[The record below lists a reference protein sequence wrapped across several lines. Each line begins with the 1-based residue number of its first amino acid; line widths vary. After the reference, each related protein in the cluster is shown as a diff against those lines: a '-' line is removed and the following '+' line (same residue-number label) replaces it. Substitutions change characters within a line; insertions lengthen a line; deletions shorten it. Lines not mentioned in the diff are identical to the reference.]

1 MEDFPVVSPSFSVN
15 FIGSNCWTVSGFT
28 ARLLIPLD
36 IEVAAEDP
44 DAKVDMFE
52 AELVA
57 ANIEE
62 ETAPDFFDTFV
73 DRFDKLLSLT
83 GICCLISCFSIA
95 LLSLAALIKC
105 KLANDSFF
113 KLPPVMILLEAV
125 NMALPDE
132 VKDELFLIEVAEPPP
147 DEGAKLVEGFGVEA
161 TVSLYRRTSPDDS
174 VQRVVRF
181 HGVAGEFSRL
191 L

>member
-1 MEDFPVVSPSFSVN
+1 MLSPSCSLN

-36 IEVAAEDP
+36 VEDTAVEVP
-44 DAKVDMFE
+44 GAKVDIFE

-62 ETAPDFFDTFV
+62 ESALDFFDTFV

-83 GICCLISCFSIA
+83 GICCLISCLSIA

-105 KLANDSFF
+105 RLAKDSFF

-132 VKDELFLIEVAEPPP
+132 VKEELFLIDVAEPPP

-161 TVSLYRRTSPDDS
+161 TVSLYRRTSPDYS
-174 VQRVVRF
+174 VHMDVKF
-181 HGVAGEFSRL
+181 HDVAGEIQQTFTM
-191 L
+191 